1 LFRRAVETILPEQ
14 IYESIDGAR
23 VLTLFQPLRNLKEC
37 QACHGTDHEVRGVLQ
52 ISLGLEKLDAQI
64 LAARNRQI
72 LVALVTI
79 VAVTVTLLIAMGR
92 LVLQP
97 VARVAAAG
105 RVATSPPFGRHS
117 SGCVP
122 RAWKS
127 EPLSVAPA

>member
-1 LFRRAVETILPEQ
+1 MSRAPGPPNKNPLFRRAVETILPEQ

-37 QACHGTDHEVRGVLQ
+37 QACHRTDHEVRGVLQ

-79 VAVTVTLLIAMGR
+79 VAVTVTLLIVMGH
-92 LVLQP
+92 
-97 VARVAAAG
+97 
-105 RVATSPPFGRHS
+105 FG
-117 SGCVP
+117 
-122 RAWKS
+122 
-127 EPLSVAPA
+127 APADCPRGSSSAAHRWRRFRDASPCGQ